1 MVTAARIFQTKER
14 IRALNASGKPVP
26 PYLKGYL
33 RRLDRDLN
41 KMRSVAVYYREYSSI
56 ENLQLL
62 GENYIKQ
69 MKRDLTPL
77 TFQTS
82 ILCQRIG
89 IAKDGFYSSMREG
102 HKYDANDNQYLD
114 TCLALKKVD
123 SQKVNKMIKF
133 QSLPRQKRQ
142 AIREEVLRMYAET
155 DMSYVEIAEVNG
167 VQLRTVE
174 YIIRNFASELPETPV
189 MRKNKKD
196 ASAED
201 YDALRAEITR
211 LKKELRHEKMRAE
224 ALDTMIDVAE
234 EMFNIPVRKKAGTK
248 Q

>member
-1 MVTAARIFQTKER
+1 MTWCNAGDRARQLRTAFPVAER
-14 IRALNASGKPVP
+14 RHN
-26 PYLKGYL
+26 
-33 RRLDRDLN
+33 
-41 KMRSVAVYYREYSSI
+41 
-56 ENLQLL
+56 
-62 GENYIKQ
+62 
-69 MKRDLTPL
+69 LTPE
-77 TFQTS
+77 FPDV
-82 ILCQRIG
+82 G
-89 IAKDGFYSSMREG
+89 V
-102 HKYDANDNQYLD
+102 
-114 TCLALKKVD
+114 CLALKKVD

>member
-1 MVTAARIFQTKER
+1 MENHSSIPNMAPCSYAAMNGATAPGVGNQVS
-14 IRALNASGKPVP
+14 NPVP
-26 PYLKGYL
+26 S
-33 RRLDRDLN
+33 RFD
-41 KMRSVAVYYREYSSI
+41 
-56 ENLQLL
+56 
-62 GENYIKQ
+62 
-69 MKRDLTPL
+69 
-77 TFQTS
+77 
-82 ILCQRIG
+82 
-89 IAKDGFYSSMREG
+89 
-102 HKYDANDNQYLD
+102 
-114 TCLALKKVD
+114 CLALKKVD